1 MTAQP
6 CKRERALQKRTF
18 HGITIA
24 RWLLLPFCSDEKVG
38 VDRVEWSRWF
48 PRASQDGWMEGLKNA
63 TDADALFVLDLI
75 AERKEER

>member
-1 MTAQP
+1 MP
-6 CKRERALQKRTF
+6 S
-18 HGITIA
+18 
-24 RWLLLPFCSDEKVG
+24 WLLLPFCSDEKVG

-48 PRASQDGWMEGLKNA
+48 PRASQDGWTALSPSLCSEDGR